1 MKSTENNTRNNILNM
16 RRQTSVLL
24 ASKTRNNILTLGF
37 IAAVLLSSFLLND
50 YIDAYVQS
58 ILRLCAIYTIVA
70 LSMNLVNGFAGMF
83 SLGQA
88 GFMAIGAYAVAIFTV
103 PSEIRSDIFYIK
115 PMAPYLVNI
124 ELPLIAAIFLGALV
138 AAFVAFLIGFPVL
151 RLRGDYLAIAT
162 LGFSE
167 IIRILFMN
175 TQTITNGSMGIKGI
189 PRELNIFYYVLAAV
203 ITVIILRLLIS
214 SSFGRAFKAIR
225 EDDIV
230 AEAIGIGLFKHKLM
244 AFVTSGFF
252 AGFGGALFAAHLGT
266 VDPSTFKFMLT
277 FDFLLIIVLGGLG
290 SISGTVISA
299 IIVTVGKELLRALDE
314 PFALFGVGIP
324 LFRPGFRMVIFSLLL
339 MVVVIFWQKGLMGKT
354 ELSWSRVFG
363 WFNRISGSISKKSSP
378 RRAVSQ
384 SETNE
389 RIPTGGGNAK

>member
-1 MKSTENNTRNNILNM
+1 MINTEN
-16 RRQTSVLL
+16 
-24 ASKTRNNILTLGF
+24 KTRNTILTIGL
-37 IAAVLLSSFLLND
+37 AAVILLTSLLVNGHING
-50 YIDAYVQS
+50 YIQS
-58 ILRLCAIYTIVA
+58 VIRLCSIYTIVA

-103 PSEIRSDIFYIK
+103 PASVRPEIFYIK
-115 PMAPYLVNI
+115 PMAPFLLNI
-124 ELPLIAAIFLGALV
+124 ELPLIAALFLGALV
-138 AAFVAFLIGFPVL
+138 AALAAFLIGFPVL

-167 IIRILFMN
+167 IIRIVFMN

-203 ITVIILRLLIS
+203 VVVFVLSMLIS
-214 SSFGRAFKAIR
+214 SSFGRAFKAMR

-230 AEAIGIGLFKHKLM
+230 AEAVGIGLFKHKLM
-244 AFVTSGFF
+244 AFVISGFF

-299 IIVTVGKELLRALDE
+299 FVITSGKELLRVLDE
-314 PFALFGVGIP
+314 PLTVFGLNIP

-339 MVVVIFWQKGLMGKT
+339 MIVVIFWQKGLMGKS
-354 ELSWSRVFG
+354 ELSWDRVINWFKRLPSRF
-363 WFNRISGSISKKSSP
+363 I
-378 RRAVSQ
+378 
-384 SETNE
+384 
-389 RIPTGGGNAK
+389 AKRGEAK

>member
-1 MKSTENNTRNNILNM
+1 MIKTEN
-16 RRQTSVLL
+16 
-24 ASKTRNNILTLGF
+24 KTRNNILTIGLV
-37 IAAVLLSSFLLND
+37 AVVLLGSYLVND
-50 YIDAYVQS
+50 LIDGYAQS
-58 ILRLCAIYTIVA
+58 VLRLCAIYTIVA

-103 PSEIRSDIFYIK
+103 PTAQRLEIFYIK
-115 PMAPYLVNI
+115 PMAPFLLNI
-124 ELPLIAAIFLGALV
+124 ELPLIAALFLGALL

-167 IIRILFMN
+167 IIRIVFMN

-189 PRELNIFYYVLAAV
+189 PRELDIFYYILAAV
-203 ITVIILRLLIS
+203 VTVIIMTMLIS
-214 SSFGRAFKAIR
+214 SSFGRAFKAMR

-244 AFVTSGFF
+244 AFVISGFF

-290 SISGTVISA
+290 SISGTIISA
-299 IIVTVGKELLRALDE
+299 FIVTAGKELLRVLDE
-314 PFALFGVGIP
+314 PLALFGINIP

-339 MVVVIFWQKGLMGKT
+339 MIVVIFWQKGLLGKT
-354 ELSWSRVFG
+354 ELSWNRVFAWCG
-363 WFNRISGSISKKSSP
+363 RLKS
-378 RRAVSQ
+378 RFL
-384 SETNE
+384 TK
-389 RIPTGGGNAK
+389 GGVAK